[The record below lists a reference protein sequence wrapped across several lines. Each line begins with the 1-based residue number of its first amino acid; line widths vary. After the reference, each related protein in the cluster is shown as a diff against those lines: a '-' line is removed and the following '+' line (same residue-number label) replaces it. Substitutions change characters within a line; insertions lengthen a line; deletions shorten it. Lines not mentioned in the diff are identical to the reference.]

1 MKIREL
7 IAGKS
12 TGISE
17 APTGQ
22 GFLAGLKTG
31 LEKGVSSLWS
41 NDSSTT
47 SNPKISS
54 PSKNSPS
61 PQSKLHIDK
70 IKASIMPNITG
81 TSVGV
86 VSVKIETEPNG
97 TIVSSQLIKSS
108 GDSDW
113 DNAVLQGIDK
123 TKVLPTD
130 INGRIPSSIKLK
142 IGESI

>member
-1 MKIREL
+1 MKIQEL
-7 IAGKS
+7 IVEKS
-12 TGISE
+12 TSISE
-17 APTGQ
+17 APKVP
-22 GFLAGLKTG
+22 GFLAGVKTG
-31 LEKGVSSLWS
+31 LNKGVSSLWS
-41 NDSSTT
+41 KDDVT
-47 SNPKISS
+47 SNPKTSDS
-54 PSKNSPS
+54 SKNSLS
-61 PQSKLHIDK
+61 SQSKLHIDK
-70 IKASIMPNITG
+70 IKASIMPNIIG
-81 TSVGV
+81 RSVGV